1 MAEAPVFGLLLR
13 MSLPLMLSMMIQ
25 ALYNIVDS
33 VFIGMLPERAEALQ
47 ALGYAYP
54 IQMLLVAGGVGTGI
68 GVNALLS
75 RSLGEKDGKKAA
87 AAAGNG
93 YFLMLCFYFAFLVF
107 GFFVLFRGAYFDL
120 CTQNARIRELGQI
133 YLGICLVF
141 SFGQFILLIAE
152 RQLCAVG
159 RTGLAMTMQLAGA
172 LTNIALDP
180 LFIFAFDMGAAGAAV
195 ATVLQCLQSL
205 TTLIMQLVFGFL
217 WEGDVKDLL
226 VGIYGIFYKLQYF
239 VLMLGYGLTN
249 ASLSLLAYNFGKRD
263 RERVKKTILSTLAIA
278 AVVAVYRRTMR
289 ESSAAPDSPAGT
301 DAGTTPGTEGA
312 HDPF

>member
-93 YFLMLCFYFAFLVF
+93 
-107 GFFVLFRGAYFDL
+107 
-120 CTQNARIRELGQI
+120 
-133 YLGICLVF
+133 
-141 SFGQFILLIAE
+141 
-152 RQLCAVG
+152 
-159 RTGLAMTMQLAGA
+159 TGNG
-172 LTNIALDP
+172 
-180 LFIFAFDMGAAGAAV
+180 
-195 ATVLQCLQSL
+195 
-205 TTLIMQLVFGFL
+205 
-217 WEGDVKDLL
+217 
-226 VGIYGIFYKLQYF
+226 
-239 VLMLGYGLTN
+239 
-249 ASLSLLAYNFGKRD
+249 
-263 RERVKKTILSTLAIA
+263 
-278 AVVAVYRRTMR
+278 
-289 ESSAAPDSPAGT
+289 
-301 DAGTTPGTEGA
+301 
-312 HDPF
+312 

>member
-93 YFLMLCFYFAFLVF
+93 YFLMLCFYFAFSS
-107 GFFVLFRGAYFDL
+107 YPK
-120 CTQNARIRELGQI
+120 
-133 YLGICLVF
+133 
-141 SFGQFILLIAE
+141 ILL
-152 RQLCAVG
+152 
-159 RTGLAMTMQLAGA
+159 
-172 LTNIALDP
+172 
-180 LFIFAFDMGAAGAAV
+180 FA
-195 ATVLQCLQSL
+195 S
-205 TTLIMQLVFGFL
+205 I
-217 WEGDVKDLL
+217 K
-226 VGIYGIFYKLQYF
+226 
-239 VLMLGYGLTN
+239 
-249 ASLSLLAYNFGKRD
+249 SSLLYSIVTLHNF
-263 RERVKKTILSTLAIA
+263 
-278 AVVAVYRRTMR
+278 
-289 ESSAAPDSPAGT
+289 
-301 DAGTTPGTEGA
+301 
-312 HDPF
+312 